1 MNDRAN
7 AGVVMDV
14 RVGEE
19 LTLDLAAL
27 LAAVASG
34 AGLSLGPIT
43 VKVER
48 KDGQRARL
56 RVVADQ
62 RIKVSRPPPRVIPAK
77 AG

>member
-1 MNDRAN
+1 MNDKAN

-19 LTLDLAAL
+19 LTLDLAGL
-27 LAAVASG
+27 LGEAARG
-34 AGLSLGPIT
+34 GGLSLGAIT
-43 VKVER
+43 VRVEK

-62 RIKVSRPPPRVIPAK
+62 RIKVSRPQSRTLAK
-77 AG
+77 AS

>member
-1 MNDRAN
+1 MSDKT

-19 LTLDLAAL
+19 LSLDLTGLLGAAL
-27 LAAVASG
+27 G
-34 AGLSLGPIT
+34 GGLSLGPIT
-43 VKVER
+43 VKVEK

-62 RIKVSRPPPRVIPAK
+62 RIKVSRPQPRIPAK

>member
-1 MNDRAN
+1 MMDKTN
-7 AGVVMDV
+7 AGVVVDV

-19 LTLDLAAL
+19 LTLDLQQL
-27 LAAVASG
+27 LVDTAG
-34 AGLSLGPIT
+34 AGLSLGSIT
-43 VKVER
+43 VRVEK

-62 RIKVSRPPPRVIPAK
+62 RIKVSRPPPKYPAK

>member
-1 MNDRAN
+1 MSDKT

-19 LTLDLAAL
+19 LSLDLTGL
-27 LAAVASG
+27 LG
-34 AGLSLGPIT
+34 ATLGGGLSLGPIT
-43 VKVER
+43 VKVEK

-62 RIKVSRPPPRVIPAK
+62 RIKVSRPQPRIPAK

>member
-1 MNDRAN
+1 MTPKPHP
-7 AGVVMDV
+7 GVSVDV

-27 LAAVASG
+27 
-34 AGLSLGPIT
+34 GLSLGTIR
-43 VKVER
+43 VLVER

-56 RVVADQ
+56 RVVADA
-62 RIKVSRPPPRVIPAK
+62 RIKVSRPPRAILAK

>member
-1 MNDRAN
+1 MTDKTNS
-7 AGVVMDV
+7 GVVMDV

-19 LTLDLAAL
+19 LTLDLD
-27 LAAVASG
+27 ASL
-34 AGLSLGPIT
+34 GLSIGPIR
-43 VKVER
+43 VKVEK

-62 RIKVSRPPPRVIPAK
+62 RIIVRRPPPRGIPAK

>member
-1 MNDRAN
+1 MNDKAN

-19 LTLDLAAL
+19 LTLDLCEL
-27 LAAVASG
+27 LVDVARRG
-34 AGLSLGPIT
+34 GLSLGPIT
-43 VKVER
+43 VKVEK

-62 RIKVSRPPPRVIPAK
+62 RIKVSRPQPRIPVK

>member
-1 MNDRAN
+1 MTTGRSC
-7 AGVVMDV
+7 GVVIDV

-19 LTLDLAAL
+19 LTLDVDAAT
-27 LAAVASG
+27 
-34 AGLSLGPIT
+34 GLSLGPIT

-56 RVVADQ
+56 RVVANP
-62 RIKVSRPPPRVIPAK
+62 RIIVRRPPPRGVPAK

>member
-1 MNDRAN
+1 MNDKPN
-7 AGVVMDV
+7 SGVVIDV

-19 LTLDLAAL
+19 LTLDLDAAL
-27 LAAVASG
+27 
-34 AGLSLGPIT
+34 GLSLGPIR
-43 VKVER
+43 VKVEK

-62 RIKVSRPPPRVIPAK
+62 RIMVRRPPPRIPAK

>member
-1 MNDRAN
+1 VSDKTN

-19 LTLDLAAL
+19 LTLDLAGLLGEAAL
-27 LAAVASG
+27 G
-34 AGLSLGPIT
+34 DGLSLCPIT
-43 VKVER
+43 VKVEK

-62 RIKVSRPPPRVIPAK
+62 RIKVCRPQPRIPAK